1 MAKGRSPLLRMAQIQ
16 ISRGTEEAERRNV
29 NGKRKSST
37 VVVGTCLLF
46 CISGEAA
53 GSNGEA
59 AGTGPDLASSGVSAW
74 PILHASTVQQKLW
87 QSRAEAIAEAK
98 QWQRSPGQQ
107 WIRFSRGRMAGNK
120 KE

>member
-1 MAKGRSPLLRMAQIQ
+1 
-16 ISRGTEEAERRNV
+16 
-29 NGKRKSST
+29 
-37 VVVGTCLLF
+37 VVGTCLLF